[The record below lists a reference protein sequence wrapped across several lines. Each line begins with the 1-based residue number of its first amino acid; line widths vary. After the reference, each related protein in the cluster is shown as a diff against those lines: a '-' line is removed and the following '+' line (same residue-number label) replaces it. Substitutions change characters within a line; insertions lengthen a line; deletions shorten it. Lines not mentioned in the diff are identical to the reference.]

1 MSPDQEADALGDDA
15 RQILLSVWKGAKLTH
30 PQTAGGCYF
39 WFLDGLVIDDAGPR
53 ELQARELIPAL
64 APGLPIP
71 LTDRGRAVAERLA
84 GESTG
89 FRV

>member
-1 MSPDQEADALGDDA
+1 MPDDKRDDALGDAA
-15 RQILLSVWKGAKLTH
+15 RQILFSMWSGAKLTH

-39 WFLDGLVIDDAGPR
+39 WFLDGSVIDDAGPR

-71 LTDRGRAVAERLA
+71 LTDRGRAVAERLIA
-84 GESTG
+84 DDSPKE
-89 FRV
+89 